1 MISIVSMD
9 SAGGSTKAPHQLI
22 SIEPVLGDSSVC
34 VPTGL
39 TFQTAIV
46 GNRINVTIT
55 SPS

>member
-1 MISIVSMD
+1 MD
-9 SAGGSTKAPHQLI
+9 SAGTSAKAPRLLI
-22 SIEPVLGDSSVC
+22 SIEPVLGDPGVC